1 MLYSTVESRKVHG
14 DSRKAQV
21 GPTNRHDVACCRVCM
36 GLHLHHSTDGDAGR
50 LSSTNNIFNNAAEFV
65 YYAVKYNYVLFYI
78 AIIRYTTIL
87 NIIIAT
93 L

>member
-1 MLYSTVESRKVHG
+1 MLYSTMESRKVHG

-21 GPTNRHDVACCRVCM
+21 GPTMFMSLLAECVW
-36 GLHLHHSTDGDAGR
+36 GPHLHHSTDGDVGR
-50 LSSTNNIFNNAAEFV
+50 LSSTNNIFNSAAEFV
-65 YYAVKYNYVLFYI
+65 YYAVNYNYVLFYI